1 MSNSVDP
8 DQGRR
13 SVGLDLDP
21 DCLHVNSLNISEEM
35 LDVPQENCCCFHYIN
50 IYVNVQAINSVIYL
64 MLNKYIVLYCI
75 DWQRTCW
82 RN

>member
-13 SVGLDLDP
+13 SVGPGLDS

-35 LDVPQENCCCFHYIN
+35 LGASQKLSLTDGQTDGLTGKKTDRPQADR
-50 IYVNVQAINSVIYL
+50 YVF
-64 MLNKYIVLYCI
+64 
-75 DWQRTCW
+75 DPCW
-82 RN
+82 FWG